1 MAAITRPDAKQ
12 REQKINST
20 DKILRRSGPRQHPP
34 GLQDTTHFLLTKY
47 FPELQIFLL
56 ETGARLRDSQES
68 LICRAVNEPSLSFT
82 VPGEGLY

>member
-20 DKILRRSGPRQHPP
+20 EKILRRSGPRQHPP

-68 LICRAVNEPSLSFT
+68 LICRAVNEPSRSFT
-82 VPGEGLY
+82 VPIY